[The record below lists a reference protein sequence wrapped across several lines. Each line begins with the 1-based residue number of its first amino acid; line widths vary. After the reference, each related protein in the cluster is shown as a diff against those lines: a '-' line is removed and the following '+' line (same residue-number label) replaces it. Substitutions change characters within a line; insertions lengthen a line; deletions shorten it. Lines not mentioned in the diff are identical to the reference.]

1 MKKRISKRYL
11 NKKKS
16 HSKLLLRGFLCS
28 LLQYGHIETILERA
42 KTLKSYTDQEL
53 SYCISGNRSP
63 GFKMIEKRYGSKK
76 AGKDLID
83 FCEFLKKHYPGV
95 NSGFTSIV
103 RTRNRDGDNS
113 VMAELSLIGFDEYM
127 KSIKPVKS
135 TKKVSKKTVSKGKPP
150 TKQKK
155 AEAKKAETAKK
166 PSKETK
172 REIAGF
178 KDSRTEKRKGLLA
191 RLKGRILGRKI
202 ESPNANRER
211 RARSR
216 SGI

>member
-1 MKKRISKRYL
+1 MKKHISKRYL

-16 HSKLLLRGFLCS
+16 HTKLLLRGLLYS
-28 LLQYGHIETILERA
+28 LLQHGHIETILERA

-53 SYCISGNRSP
+53 SYCISGNRSS
-63 GFKMIEKRYGSKK
+63 GQEMIEKRYGSKK
-76 AGKDLID
+76 VGKDLID
-83 FCEFLKKHYPGV
+83 FCEFLKKNYPGV

-127 KSIKPVKS
+127 KSIKSVKS
-135 TKKVSKKTVSKGKPP
+135 KKKVSKKAISKGKSS

-155 AEAKKAETAKK
+155 AEVKKAETTKK
-166 PSKETK
+166 TSKETK
-172 REIAGF
+172 REVAGS
-178 KDSRTEKRKGLLA
+178 KGSRTEKRKGLLA

-202 ESPNANRER
+202 EDPNANRQH